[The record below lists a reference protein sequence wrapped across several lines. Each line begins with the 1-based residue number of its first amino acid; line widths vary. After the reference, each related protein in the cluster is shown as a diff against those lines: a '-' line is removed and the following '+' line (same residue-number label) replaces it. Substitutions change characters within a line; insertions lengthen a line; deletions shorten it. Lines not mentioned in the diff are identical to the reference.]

1 MPCIQINPVK
11 PLCPPRFA
19 IECLLTPLTL
29 STCISSRPRC
39 KMANEMKKVF
49 DEFNVKLV
57 QHLPLKDAFFLA
69 ELTRQNLFSG
79 NLKEAVMTAPTQKD
93 ATTCFLDEAIKP
105 SLDVGNRE
113 AFDKLLLVMQKS
125 DYRMVNK
132 LAEKIKQKLSS
143 IPEIKTSTSG

>member
-1 MPCIQINPVK
+1 MASEVK
-11 PLCPPRFA
+11 K
-19 IECLLTPLTL
+19 I
-29 STCISSRPRC
+29 
-39 KMANEMKKVF
+39 F

-57 QHLPLKDAFFLA
+57 RHLPLKDAFFLA
-69 ELTRQNLFSG
+69 ELTQQNLFSG
-79 NLKEAVMTAPTQKD
+79 NLKEEVMTAPTQKD

-125 DYRMVNK
+125 DYQMVNK

-143 IPEIKTSTSG
+143 IPEIRTSTSG